1 MQSCRKCPDAVAEIR
16 GGMEA
21 PQLTGCV
28 QLYQEKGCVLIV
40 ARVSG
45 LPGESKTGF
54 FGFHIHQGESCSG
67 TDFSKT
73 GSHYNPTGQA
83 HPKHAGDLPP
93 LLSCRGNAYLSVKT
107 DRFTCSGTDFSK
119 TGSHYNPTGQAHP
132 KHAGDLP
139 PLLSCRGNAYL
150 SVKTDRFTANEIIGR
165 TVGSHYNPTGQAHP
179 KHAGDLPPLL
189 SCRGNAYLSVKTDR
203 FTANEIIGRTVVIHS
218 DPDDF
223 NTQPAGNA
231 GKKIAC
237 GVIRKRR

>member
-1 MQSCRKCPDAVAEIR
+1 MQYCRKCPDAVAQIR
-16 GGMEA
+16 GGIEA
-21 PQLTGCV
+21 SQLSGCV
-28 QLYQEKGCVLIV
+28 QFYQENGCVLIV
-40 ARVSG
+40 ARISG
-45 LPGESKTGF
+45 LPRESATGF

-83 HPKHAGDLPP
+83 HPKD
-93 LLSCRGNAYLSVKT
+93 
-107 DRFTCSGTDFSK
+107 
-119 TGSHYNPTGQAHP
+119 
-132 KHAGDLP
+132 
-139 PLLSCRGNAYL
+139 
-150 SVKTDRFTANEIIGR
+150 
-165 TVGSHYNPTGQAHP
+165 
-179 KHAGDLPPLL
+179 AGDLPPLL